1 MSQIGD
7 IAYHNL
13 IIYEEVGAETT
24 LGGISIYWSGNGEHP
39 GNDPLK
45 DISVSPLTVQ
55 GRVSGILTEC
65 GN

>member
-1 MSQIGD
+1 MSKIGD

-13 IIYEEVGAETT
+13 IICVEVGAETT
-24 LGGISIYWSGNGEHP
+24 MIGINIYWSGNGEHP
-39 GNDPLK
+39 GNNPPK

-65 GN
+65 VN